1 MANLP
6 GEEGYF
12 SSGIPCVTKIIK
24 TPDGDVVI
32 ETWEV
37 DSNEFPLRLMYVKLV
52 SFEQAVAWGHLDQNG
67 DIIVW
72 RYDFSDDESSGAS
85 DV

>member
-1 MANLP
+1 MANLE
-6 GEEGYF
+6 GEEQY
-12 SSGIPCVTKIIK
+12 SSGIPCTTNLIK

-37 DSNEFPLRLMYVKLV
+37 DSNQFPLRLMYVKV
-52 SFEQAVAWGHLDQNG
+52 ISFEQAVAWGHLKPNG
-67 DIIVW
+67 DVIVW
-72 RYDFSDDESSGAS
+72 RYDFSEDD